1 MCLGKKQVVAL
12 KNIRNAN
19 TTPATIQ
26 IMAVKQTVIIS
37 KKITFT
43 NVNLKNFVYTI
54 IGSAVRHNAMSY
66 LRNVLI

>member
-1 MCLGKKQVVAL
+1 
-12 KNIRNAN
+12 
-19 TTPATIQ
+19 
-26 IMAVKQTVIIS
+26 MAMKQTVIIS

-66 LRNVLI
+66 LRNALDLNTLTDIKDKDHYEIIKEDSYSE